1 MSSFQIE
8 LYILVHKVDVCFT
21 GIKILELCLGAS
33 HGIALTSEGA
43 LYAWGTHERTQI
55 TRPVPQLLQVL
66 SPSFKANGK
75 KNGMVMTVGTS

>member
-1 MSSFQIE
+1 M
-8 LYILVHKVDVCFT
+8 
-21 GIKILELCLGAS
+21 KIIELCLGAS
-33 HGIALTSEGA
+33 HGIALTAEGA

-75 KNGMVMTVGTS
+75 KLYIMVQLRSCPYLT